1 MNKPTKVRHHR
12 GRKTVAAGILL
23 LAALG
28 LTACTPEREP
38 VPTASPNAQGL
49 DPQATSSGGTRTV
62 PPGFIECDGRPPKDG
77 ELVADVDLTTLR
89 SSVPPGFTQSYRFGE
104 DNPVEGDWEG
114 TYYTPDN
121 AQDSL
126 DVVNLVVYPQMDLGP
141 LTVTCDMISLK
152 DIEARIAKY
161 HEINGATII
170 EETEVT
176 SVAGL
181 PAVREIVDLPNSGD
195 SYEGSWIFGR
205 GQVAHLYCQWVN
217 DEATIRAG
225 CTDFLASISF

>member
-1 MNKPTKVRHHR
+1 MNNS
-12 GRKTVAAGILL
+12 GRLRQSLATRCAAAGITL
-23 LAALG
+23 LAALA
-28 LTACTPEREP
+28 LAACTPDAD
-38 VPTASPNAQGL
+38 PTSSPTQTQSA
-49 DPQATSSGGTRTV
+49 DPQASGAGGTRTV

-89 SSVPPGFTQSYRFGE
+89 SSVPSGFSESFSYAE

-121 AQDSL
+121 AQDFL
-126 DVVNLVVYPQMDLGP
+126 DVINLVVYPQMDLGP

-152 DIEARIAKY
+152 DIEARIAQY
-161 HEINGATII
+161 HEINGATVI

-181 PAVREIVDLPNSGD
+181 PAVREVVKLAKY
-195 SYEGSWIFGR
+195 SYEGYWIFGR
-205 GQVAHLYCQWVN
+205 SQVAHLYCQWVN